1 MHMNK
6 KLILLLILIFHIING
21 VLAQANLEKF
31 LLSIKNE
38 KKVENINISSLN
50 TPLFPVPENVKSSY
64 SGQEVLYS
72 NRIFILHNGTNRV
85 YEYVNDSLVRLD
97 HTNGVGYNFGSPAYL
112 YKDTIFSMGGYGF
125 WHYNSSI
132 RFFDEQMK
140 EWSVIP
146 TTQEAFISRSIIGI
160 DYYNSNNGKVY
171 LITTKPNL
179 EYITDPNSDKK
190 IKLQIFN
197 LNSKKWENN
206 NIFLNDKIARELTD
220 LKLIIRVPNGL
231 LLNSTVLNKPLYL
244 DFEKNAVYEVSVNKI
259 VQLTQ
264 TLGAHK
270 RSITYNNDQD
280 LLIYDYDLD
289 STFRFSIEKKDL
301 TLLNFPI
308 YVNYNNQL
316 NLDLQQ
322 ISLIVAGIFI
332 IILLV
337 LLLKSKKKYK
347 EIFVKKNNTDIV
359 KIDFKIFVLKLEII
373 EKETLRK
380 IIENSIM
387 DQRTSINELNRILGT
402 EKKDMKIQNNIR
414 SEIIKSIN
422 EKFKSFSLTNETL
435 INRERTNMDKR
446 FMEYY
451 INENL
456 INKFPLKYF

>member
-1 MHMNK
+1 MNK
-6 KLILLLILIFHIING
+6 KLILLLILIFHILNG
-21 VLAQANLEKF
+21 VLAQANLENF

-50 TPLFPVPENVKSSY
+50 TPLFPVPESVKSSY
-64 SGQEVLYS
+64 LGQEVLYS
-72 NRIFILHNGTNRV
+72 NRKFILHTGTNRV

-97 HTNGVGYNFGSPAYL
+97 NTIGVGYNFGSPTYF

-146 TTQEAFISRSIIGI
+146 TSQEAFISRGAIGI
-160 DYYNSNNGKVY
+160 DYFNSKSGKVY
-171 LITTKPNL
+171 LITTNPNL
-179 EYITDPNSDKK
+179 EYITDPSSDKK
-190 IKLQIFN
+190 IEVQIFN
-197 LNSKKWENN
+197 FNTKKWGTNKC
-206 NIFLNDKIARELTD
+206 FLNDKIARVLTD
-220 LKLIIRVPNGL
+220 IKLILRVPNGL
-231 LLNSTVLNKPLYL
+231 LLNSTVLNKPIYL
-244 DFEKNAVYEVSVNKI
+244 DFDKNAVYEVSVKKI

-264 TLGAHK
+264 ILGAHK
-270 RSITYNNDQD
+270 KSITYNNDKD
-280 LLIYDYDLD
+280 FLIYDYDLD

-301 TLLNFPI
+301 TLLKFPI
-308 YVNYNNQL
+308 YVEYNNEL
-316 NLDLQQ
+316 NLNLQQ
-322 ISLIVAGIFI
+322 ISLFVGGLVI
-332 IILLV
+332 IILLA

-347 EIFVKKNNTDIV
+347 EIVVKKDNTDIV

-387 DQRTSINELNRILGT
+387 NQPTSVNELNRILGT

-422 EKFKSFSLTNETL
+422 EKFKTFSMTNETL
-435 INRERTNMDKR
+435 INRERTIIDRR

-451 INENL
+451 FNKNL
-456 INKFPLKYF
+456 KNKFPLKYF